1 MKGVQAAVLGGS
13 ALVLLILALRLTLK
27 DHLPRRLFPA
37 LWCTAAIRFLLPVE
51 IPTRLSVWNLLR
63 GTAEPQTAPIASAL
77 LPFPQLSAAQTAS
90 AAGTGPDWRLLLWF
104 GIAALLA
111 AYFAAGYVCM
121 TRRFHPRRILPQPS
135 VDALLDRFR
144 FLRDPRIC
152 VTESRR
158 APLTFGVFRPTV
170 LLPDDLP
177 AGQPQFQLV
186 LAHELAHIRRRDC
199 LRKLLLIVCL
209 CLYWWNPLVWIMVR
223 LANRDMELACDEA
236 VLRAL
241 GPACKKPYALALLD
255 MAQRQT
261 KPSPLC
267 SSFAKSCAEE
277 RVRAILRFRRL
288 PVWTGALTAVLFL
301 LAAYFAAG
309 YVCMTRQF
317 HPRRILPQ
325 PSVDA
330 LLDRFRFLR
339 DPRICV
345 TESRRAPLT
354 FGVFRPTVLLPDDL
368 PAGQPQFQLV
378 LAHELAHIRRRDCLR
393 KLLLIVCLCLYWWN
407 PLVWIMVRLANR
419 DMELACDEAV
429 LRALGP
435 ACKKP
440 YALALLDM
448 AQRQTKPSPLCS
460 SFAKSCAEERVR
472 AILRFRRLPV
482 WTGALTAVLFL
493 LAAGVLATQAQ
504 TAARVPEAPAAMQEQ
519 AETPEA
525 PVNQPVIHIDPVIT
539 PAPAA
544 QEPEAEAPAYVWPL
558 EDADAAVT
566 DAYGWTVHPL
576 TQKESFH
583 SGVDLEAEAG
593 QNVLAVAAGT
603 VLDCSY
609 SEAYGYHVTLEH
621 ENGVQTMY
629 AHLRAFYVES
639 GDTVAQGQVIAA
651 VGETGW
657 ATGPHLHL
665 SVFRDGEAVD
675 PLDALA
681 SALE

>member
-1 MKGVQAAVLGGS
+1 MTGVQAAVLGGS
-13 ALVLLILALRLTLK
+13 TLVLLILALRLTLK

-51 IPTRLSVWNLLR
+51 IPTRLSVWNLLC

-90 AAGTGPDWRLLLWF
+90 AAGTGTDWRLLLWF

-267 SSFAKSCAEE
+267 SSFAKNCAEE

-288 PVWTGALTAVLFL
+288 PVWTGALT
-301 LAAYFAAG
+301 
-309 YVCMTRQF
+309 T
-317 HPRRILPQ
+317 
-325 PSVDA
+325 
-330 LLDRFRFLR
+330 
-339 DPRICV
+339 
-345 TESRRAPLT
+345 
-354 FGVFRPTVLLPDDL
+354 
-368 PAGQPQFQLV
+368 
-378 LAHELAHIRRRDCLR
+378 
-393 KLLLIVCLCLYWWN
+393 
-407 PLVWIMVRLANR
+407 
-419 DMELACDEAV
+419 
-429 LRALGP
+429 
-435 ACKKP
+435 
-440 YALALLDM
+440 
-448 AQRQTKPSPLCS
+448 
-460 SFAKSCAEERVR
+460 
-472 AILRFRRLPV
+472 
-482 WTGALTAVLFL
+482 VLFL

-539 PAPAA
+539 PAHAA

-651 VGETGW
+651 VGATGW

>member
-90 AAGTGPDWRLLLWF
+90 AAGTGTDWRLLLWF

-121 TRRFHPRRILPQPS
+121 TRRFHPRRIL
-135 VDALLDRFR
+135 
-144 FLRDPRIC
+144 
-152 VTESRR
+152 
-158 APLTFGVFRPTV
+158 
-170 LLPDDLP
+170 
-177 AGQPQFQLV
+177 PQFQLV

-223 LANRDMELACDEA
+223 LADRDMELACDEA

-288 PVWTGALTAVLFL
+288 PVWTGALTA
-301 LAAYFAAG
+301 A
-309 YVCMTRQF
+309 
-317 HPRRILPQ
+317 
-325 PSVDA
+325 
-330 LLDRFRFLR
+330 
-339 DPRICV
+339 
-345 TESRRAPLT
+345 
-354 FGVFRPTVLLPDDL
+354 
-368 PAGQPQFQLV
+368 
-378 LAHELAHIRRRDCLR
+378 
-393 KLLLIVCLCLYWWN
+393 
-407 PLVWIMVRLANR
+407 
-419 DMELACDEAV
+419 
-429 LRALGP
+429 
-435 ACKKP
+435 
-440 YALALLDM
+440 
-448 AQRQTKPSPLCS
+448 
-460 SFAKSCAEERVR
+460 
-472 AILRFRRLPV
+472 
-482 WTGALTAVLFL
+482 LFL

-504 TAARVPEAPAAMQEQ
+504 TAARVPEAPVAMQEQ

-651 VGETGW
+651 VGATGW